1 MWPLGFS
8 GAASAASLTLRHH
21 RLSLLLSHP
30 CSYSSCHRTDPA
42 EPPPWMRA
50 RDGGRR
56 TTDTRGQFLPPL
68 QPPWLES
75 DSGPSPRRESRLGLR
90 EAGLRPG
97 TVPQVGSGRGLAL
110 SKPQPLAALLG
121 GMLGGRGRVLWEGG
135 SSCSLRSGG
144 SSHDSILSR
153 WPGTHGTL
161 PAACVL
167 ISPPVPPAGG
177 DLEHADH
184 ICLAQRGCQRMRGGW
199 NWAGRFKAPGLP
211 CTRPQPPAPLHASSV
226 PRAPAPRPCPR
237 VSVCELRV
245 FAWTAP

>member
-1 MWPLGFS
+1 MAATPRAQPLGSVPIPPPWACAAPSCPWWARLHSWATGSSPLCHPSRPPGWNGAPPVWPLGFS
-8 GAASAASLTLRHH
+8 GAASAASLTLHH
-21 RLSLLLSHP
+21 HHLSLLLSHP

-90 EAGLRPG
+90 GAGLRPG

-167 ISPPVPPAGG
+167 ISPPFP
-177 DLEHADH
+177 
-184 ICLAQRGCQRMRGGW
+184 QRVVTLSTRTASAWHRGG
-199 NWAGRFKAPGLP
+199 
-211 CTRPQPPAPLHASSV
+211 
-226 PRAPAPRPCPR
+226 
-237 VSVCELRV
+237 VSG
-245 FAWTAP
+245 

>member
-1 MWPLGFS
+1 MWLPPHGPSPSGQSPFRPRGPGLPHLALGGHVFTAGATGSSPLCHPSCPPGWNRAPPVWPLGFS
-8 GAASAASLTLRHH
+8 GAASATSLTLRHH
-21 RLSLLLSHP
+21 HLSLLLLHP

-121 GMLGGRGRVLWEGG
+121 GMLGGRGRVCRREA
-135 SSCSLRSGG
+135 
-144 SSHDSILSR
+144 
-153 WPGTHGTL
+153 L
-161 PAACVL
+161 PAPCEAGAPL
-167 ISPPVPPAGG
+167 TTPSSPAG
-177 DLEHADH
+177 
-184 ICLAQRGCQRMRGGW
+184 LAHTARC
-199 NWAGRFKAPGLP
+199 
-211 CTRPQPPAPLHASSV
+211 
-226 PRAPAPRPCPR
+226 PRP
-237 VSVCELRV
+237 V
-245 FAWTAP
+245 F

>member
-1 MWPLGFS
+1 ME
-8 GAASAASLTLRHH
+8 AA
-21 RLSLLLSHP
+21 
-30 CSYSSCHRTDPA
+30 
-42 EPPPWMRA
+42 
-50 RDGGRR
+50 G

-177 DLEHADH
+177 DLEHADRV
-184 ICLAQRGCQRMRGGW
+184 CLAQRGCQRMRGGW
-199 NWAGRFKAPGLP
+199 NWAGRFKAPEQSLPPAPRLP
-211 CTRPQPPAPLHASSV
+211 CTRPLCPGLLHPA
-226 PRAPAPRPCPR
+226 R
-237 VSVCELRV
+237 VSICELRV